1 MSLSY
6 FRRQAVAL
14 AVFTGVTAVSDVGG
28 INTAYAQ
35 ATDITQTFV
44 EAGEIG
50 QGFLLKRLDACYLIT
65 PEHVVNDA
73 FFASVTAGNAQRSR
87 GDATAI
93 QTLGYDLAILGVTGN
108 AQRQCGIDY
117 ASFVSATTDV
127 LKSLKSAT
135 QLSVST
141 ISADGARVLTP
152 ANIASVDLLRLYIQ
166 PTDANTP
173 LMQGMSGSLVFAGN
187 TPVGMLQSVDANTS
201 QGVVLRIDRLLET
214 INPFFNDGLSI
225 TSETPLTQLQ
235 QTLELT
241 AWSHASP
248 AQISAQ
254 FISDGDK
261 TSHWRYRLQQGPQSI
276 GEHNPLHA
284 YRIANQVRL
293 QFSLGASA
301 EAPLQNISSI
311 TFSNYSDERD
321 SFIRDFEILASRKAE
336 GAGWVPVYAGT
347 WMIGEKDK
355 TVQLNNVAARRLML
369 VARSHWNP
377 DATDIVISEVTI
389 TNNE

>member
-1 MSLSY
+1 MKLGHWYLVSLVVSGM
-6 FRRQAVAL
+6 FAAASVSPVAS
-14 AVFTGVTAVSDVGG
+14 AQIGT
-28 INTAYAQ
+28 Q

-50 QGFLLKRLDACYLIT
+50 QGFLVKRLDACYLIT

-73 FFASVTAGNAQRSR
+73 FFASVTAGNAERSR

-108 AQRQCGIDY
+108 AQRACGVDY
-117 ASFVSATTDV
+117 ASFVSATSDV

-166 PTDANTP
+166 PSDANTP

-187 TPVGMLQSVDANTS
+187 TPVGMLQSVDASTS
-201 QGVVLRIDRLLET
+201 QGAVLRIDRLLET

-235 QTLELT
+235 QAIELT
-241 AWSHASP
+241 AWSHATP

-276 GEHNPLHA
+276 DEHNPLHA
-284 YRIANQVRL
+284 YSIANQVRL
-293 QFSLGASA
+293 QFSLGGNLQ
-301 EAPLQNISSI
+301 PLSSI
-311 TFSNYSDERD
+311 TLSNHSGERD
-321 SFIRDFEILASRKAE
+321 SFIRDFEILASRQAD

-355 TVQLNNVAARRLML
+355 TVQLEHVAARRFML
-369 VARSHWNP
+369 VVRSHWNP
-377 DATDIVISEVTI
+377 NATDIVISEISFTS
-389 TNNE
+389 E

>member
-1 MSLSY
+1 MSWSR
-6 FRRQAVAL
+6 FRRQAAAL
-14 AVFTGVTAVSDVGG
+14 AVFTSFAGMSS
-28 INTAYAQ
+28 AYAQ

-73 FFASVTAGNAQRSR
+73 FFASVTAGNAERSL

-108 AQRQCGIDY
+108 AQHACGIDY
-117 ASFVSATTDV
+117 ASFVSATSEV
-127 LKSLKSAT
+127 LKSLKSAS

-173 LMQGMSGSLVFAGN
+173 FMQGMSGSLVFAGN

-225 TSETPLTQLQ
+225 SSETPLTQLQ
-235 QTLELT
+235 QTIELT

-293 QFSLGASA
+293 QFSLG
-301 EAPLQNISSI
+301 ENLQPLSSI
-311 TFSNYSDERD
+311 TLSNHSGERD
-321 SFIRDFEILASRKAE
+321 SFIRDFEILASRQAD

-355 TVQLNNVAARRLML
+355 TVQLENVVARRFML

-377 DATDIVISEVTI
+377 DATDIVISEISFTS
-389 TNNE
+389 E